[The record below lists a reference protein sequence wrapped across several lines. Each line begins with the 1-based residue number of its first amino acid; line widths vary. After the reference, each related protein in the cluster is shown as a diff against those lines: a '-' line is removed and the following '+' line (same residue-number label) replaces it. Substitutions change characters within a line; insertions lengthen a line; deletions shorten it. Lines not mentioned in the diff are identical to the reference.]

1 MKWVT
6 GDAPGAGCSGLRP
19 AGRRVA
25 PGGPCLPPLLL
36 SFPVRASGR
45 HVLVPRGVSLSG
57 VVAHGPHIRAFA
69 GLPELSRGAGVAGTD
84 LACGGP
90 ALTLTPA
97 LPCVE
102 VADRSSW
109 EREGSRRAA
118 DFRGGVRWHVLAQN
132 SGLFLTYFV
141 KHFLP
146 EYLILLTNL
155 TPHSPKLWCRFCQ
168 QSGSSQTVSQALSEE
183 AIFGGP
189 WP

>member
-1 MKWVT
+1 MTCRGLGRDITDEKMAAVT
-6 GDAPGAGCSGLRP
+6 QPLVP
-19 AGRRVA
+19 AVGIALSTLTCVIY
-25 PGGPCLPPLLL
+25 CLFPPHTC
-36 SFPVRASGR
+36 P

-69 GLPELSRGAGVAGTD
+69 GLPELSRGAGVADMD

-132 SGLFLTYFV
+132 SGRFLTYFV

-146 EYLILLTNL
+146 EYLILLTSL
-155 TPHSPKLWCRFCQ
+155 TPHSPK
-168 QSGSSQTVSQALSEE
+168 
-183 AIFGGP
+183 
-189 WP
+189 